1 MTLGER
7 LKLLRKG
14 RGYTQQ
20 QLADCLGISA
30 SAVGM
35 YEQGRRQPDPD
46 ILCRMAEVL
55 RVRVDYLV
63 GREDG
68 ILPEE
73 GAAPEE
79 QDLTELIDEIR
90 ARLLRSS
97 GLMFNGR
104 PLTPQELQ
112 SIADA
117 MEWSMKVLA
126 LDQTSSQG
134 EERPAKARRE
144 GEET

>member
-7 LKLLRKG
+7 LRLLRKG

-20 QLADCLGISA
+20 ELADRLGISA

-46 ILCRMAEVL
+46 ILCRVAEVFG
-55 RVRVDYLV
+55 VRVDYLV
-63 GREDG
+63 GREELSAG
-68 ILPEE
+68 EPAPPED
-73 GAAPEE
+73 
-79 QDLTELIDEIR
+79 QDLSQLIDEIR

-112 SIADA
+112 AIADA

-126 LDQTSSQG
+126 LDQTVSVKDAAAPESG
-134 EERPAKARRE
+134 EKEGRP
-144 GEET
+144 